1 MSSAAKGRTHA
12 SAAAR
17 SPRGSRRPRGVRALV
32 HAEAVTW
39 ATQLLGALDWARL
52 GRSASVGGPT
62 SGGTTAGCAHPARP
76 LGSAHSARRS
86 GRRGSWRPSP
96 VLRAERTSWEEQS
109 RRAGPQCSG
118 LGARCPDG
126 PPPVRV
132 AGWWPESGRAL
143 IVPVDGA
150 LLEATMTRSRRGR
163 GGTRSGWLVG
173 RRAAIRASCL
183 EDTRSG
189 TKVEQAMATRDDIRN
204 VAIVA
209 HVDTAR
215 PHWSTPCSGRRRIPS
230 ERGRERTSPRLGRSR
245 A

>member
-17 SPRGSRRPRGVRALV
+17 SPRGSRRPRRGCV
-32 HAEAVTW
+32 HW
-39 ATQLLGALDWARL
+39 SMPKRSPGPPSSSSARL
-52 GRSASVGGPT
+52 GTPRTIGIGGWARRVVGPP
-62 SGGTTAGCAHPARP
+62 AGCAHPARP

-126 PPPVRV
+126 PPTRPGGRLVARVRP
-132 AGWWPESGRAL
+132 GPHRARRRRTARGHDDL
-143 IVPVDGA
+143 GP
-150 LLEATMTRSRRGR
+150 RRGR

-209 HVDTAR
+209 HVDHGKTTLVDAMLWQTA
-215 PHWSTPCSGRRRIPS
+215 HS
-230 ERGRERTSPRLGRSR
+230 ERTRT
-245 A
+245 